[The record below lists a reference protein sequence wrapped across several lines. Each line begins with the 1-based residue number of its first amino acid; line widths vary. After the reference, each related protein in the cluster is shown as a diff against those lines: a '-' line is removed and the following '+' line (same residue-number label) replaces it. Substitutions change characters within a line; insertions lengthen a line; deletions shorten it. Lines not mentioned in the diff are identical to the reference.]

1 MSELTWC
8 ITELVFEALETE
20 TVEVWAA
27 VVGAKAITVSNT
39 TSPAQFGK
47 PDDGGELSLVLR
59 MATIPLNRC
68 PVIVVSAVDLLV

>member
-1 MSELTWC
+1 MCELTWC

-39 TSPAQFGK
+39 TSPAQLGK
-47 PDDGGELSLVLR
+47 PDDGVELSLVLR
-59 MATIPLNRC
+59 MATISFEQASCNCSFGR
-68 PVIVVSAVDLLV
+68 